1 MDGWMDGSI
10 PASNSRIEYI
20 SAAMLDKGQVLES
33 YKCHTINFY
42 IATRIYSVEFDG
54 MLHLSV
60 G

>member
-1 MDGWMDGSI
+1 MEVSPRQIVDL
-10 PASNSRIEYI
+10 EYI